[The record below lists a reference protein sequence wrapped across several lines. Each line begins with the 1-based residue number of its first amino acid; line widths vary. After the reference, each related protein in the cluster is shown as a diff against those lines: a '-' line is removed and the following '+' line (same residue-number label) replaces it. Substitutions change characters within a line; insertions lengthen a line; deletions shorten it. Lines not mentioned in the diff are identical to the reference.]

1 MLATAAIIL
10 AAGQGTRM
18 RSRLPKVLHPLA
30 GRPIL
35 GHVLDAVGRAGIEHR
50 VVVVG
55 HGAEEIEAF
64 LAGAPSV
71 RQDPQLG
78 TADAVRVGL
87 DRVPTSVRQVLV
99 TVGDAPLIPAEL
111 FEALVLK
118 QADGEAAIALLSA
131 QVADPTGYGRII
143 RDESGDSRAIVE
155 EADADPETRGIGEI
169 NVGTYCFD
177 ATWLRANV
185 GNVPAS
191 PKGEFYLTDLVAM
204 AIGAGRRVRV
214 VNAPD
219 PDLVM
224 GINDRVQLATAE
236 RLMRRAIAERHM
248 RAGVTVTDP
257 QTTYIDAGV
266 EIGQDARIEPW
277 TVLKG
282 ATVIGQDAVIGPNAQ
297 VLDSHI
303 GPRSVVWASIVEQS
317 EVAEDVEI
325 GPYSHLRPGCRIGPR
340 CRIGNF
346 AELKKSQVGAG
357 TQQHHFSYLGD
368 AEVGEDVNVGAGA
381 VTANFDGVNKHTTV
395 IGAGAF
401 IGVDTT
407 LRAPITIGPGAK
419 TGAGAVV
426 TRDVAAG
433 KTVVGMPARP
443 IELRRGHRA
452 AVGASE
458 PGPAGG
464 EAGSTDR
471 NSQLGGGAP
480 HSDA

>member
-1 MLATAAIIL
+1 
-10 AAGQGTRM
+10 M
-18 RSRLPKVLHPLA
+18 RSRLPKVLHLLA

-35 GHVLDAVGRAGIEHR
+35 GHVLDAVGRAGVEHR

-55 HGAEEIEAF
+55 HGAEEIETF

-111 FEALVLK
+111 FDALRRA

-131 QVADPTGYGRII
+131 EVADPTGYGRIL
-143 RDESGDSRAIVE
+143 RDERGDSRAIVE
-155 EADADPETRGIGEI
+155 EADADPDVRAIGEI

-177 ATWLRANV
+177 AGWLRANV

-191 PKGEFYLTDLVAM
+191 AKGEFYLTDLVAM
-204 AIGAGRRVRV
+204 AVGAGRRVRV
-214 VNAPD
+214 VSAPD
-219 PDLVM
+219 PELTM
-224 GINDRVQLATAE
+224 GINDRVQLAAAE

-248 RAGVTVTDP
+248 RSGVTITDP
-257 QTTYIDAGV
+257 ATTYIDARV

-282 ATVIGQDAVIGPNAQ
+282 NTVIGQDAVIGPNAQ
-297 VLDSHI
+297 VIDSGI
-303 GPRSVVWASIVEQS
+303 GPRSLVWASIVEES

-395 IGAGAF
+395 IGTGAF

-407 LRAPITIGPGAK
+407 LRAPITIGPGAR

-443 IELRRGHRA
+443 IELRRGRREAVA
-452 AVGASE
+452 AGESGHGSEHGAE
-458 PGPAGG
+458 PAG
-464 EAGSTDR
+464 AGDR
-471 NSQLGGGAP
+471 NSQPGGGAP
-480 HSDA
+480 LSDA

>member
-35 GHVLDAVGRAGIEHR
+35 GHVLDAVGHAGIEHR

-111 FEALVLK
+111 FEALVRE

-131 QVADPTGYGRII
+131 RVADPTGYGRIV
-143 RDESGDSRAIVE
+143 RDERGDSRAIVE
-155 EADADPETRGIGEI
+155 DADADRETRGIGEI

-185 GNVPAS
+185 GDVPAS
-191 PKGEFYLTDLVAM
+191 PKGEFYLTDLVAL

-214 VNAPD
+214 VSAPD
-219 PDLVM
+219 PDLTM

-248 RAGVTVTDP
+248 RAGVTVMDP

-282 ATVIGQDAVIGPNAQ
+282 NTVIGQDAVIGPNAQ
-297 VLDSHI
+297 VLDSRI
-303 GPRSVVWASIVEQS
+303 GPRSVVWASIVEES

-346 AELKKSQVGAG
+346 AELKKSQLGAG

-407 LRAPITIGPGAK
+407 LRAPITIGPGAR

-458 PGPAGG
+458 ARPGAD
-464 EAGSTDR
+464 EAASADR
-471 NSQLGGGAP
+471 NSQPGGGAP
-480 HSDA
+480 RSDA